1 MICVYM
7 LGIVSQS
14 IVRWVKVLPCLIHWE
29 NGRCSL
35 FLSMFAIAS
44 LTVSV
49 YMCVAAWDR
58 FPIHLSIGIKP
69 CRVVSIG
76 KAAGTYD
83 YCSIACISL
92 FTNVLSIWTSLYP
105 PAWNE
110 YITVAISNHSSG
122 GKEGRLFI
130 WLSLLFWPT
139 HPLLWWELQLLRTV
153 RCECGCTLGVTL
165 AISARIYYHYG
176 WGETYQPV
184 SKLVWAGL
192 KLLLAFQCQFLRH
205 QEKADNG

>member
-130 WLSLLFWPT
+130 WLSLYFWE
-139 HPLLWWELQLLRTV
+139 HRGGRVDWWAIGGRQAIRSWPVLRQSFLSFLETT
-153 RCECGCTLGVTL
+153 CIPEILPH
-165 AISARIYYHYG
+165 SARPRPG
-176 WGETYQPV
+176 DT
-184 SKLVWAGL
+184 LTA
-192 KLLLAFQCQFLRH
+192 R
-205 QEKADNG
+205 